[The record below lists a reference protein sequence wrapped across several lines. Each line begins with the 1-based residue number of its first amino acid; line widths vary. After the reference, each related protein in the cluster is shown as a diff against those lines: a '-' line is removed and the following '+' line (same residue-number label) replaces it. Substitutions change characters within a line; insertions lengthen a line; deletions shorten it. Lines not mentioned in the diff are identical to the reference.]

1 MNEESP
7 CIGICQIDQKTSYC
21 VGCLRT
27 IEEISRWSSFTHKEK
42 KEIINL
48 ISKRKKCNICYFFC

>member
-21 VGCLRT
+21 VGCFLRT
-27 IEEISRWSSFTHKEK
+27 IEEISRWSSY
-42 KEIINL
+42 
-48 ISKRKKCNICYFFC
+48 S

>member
-7 CIGICQIDQKTSYC
+7 CIGICQIDQKTSHC

-42 KEIINL
+42 KEIIKL
-48 ISKRKKCNICYFFC
+48 ISKRKK